1 MVSKKLGNG
10 IRPFFMKDTTV
21 YSNGQR
27 SLPRNPVGCTILS
40 SWVFDKFILL
50 DELFA
55 KYLRSFETCVLVN
68 NNLCEELVSLLELQI
83 TFDERFKITSVRFFF
98 SVFNLLSCELDNVT
112 FKVLYWDVLYWCYIK
127 AK

>member
-10 IRPFFMKDTTV
+10 IRPFFIKDTTV

-27 SLPRNPVGCTILS
+27 SLPRNPIGCTILS

-98 SVFNLLSCELDNVT
+98 LFLI
-112 FKVLYWDVLYWCYIK
+112 Y
-127 AK
+127 

>member
-1 MVSKKLGNG
+1 MVSKHLGNG
-10 IRPFFMKDTTV
+10 IRPFFIKDTTV

-68 NNLCEELVSLLELQI
+68 NNLYEKLVSLLELQI

-98 SVFNLLSCELDNVT
+98 FMFLI
-112 FKVLYWDVLYWCYIK
+112 Y
-127 AK
+127 